1 VVNDDHA
8 LHEPSSVLVND
19 RAIVARQ
26 KGKPPKPAPAPPK
39 SAPVPPKPAPA
50 PPKPA
55 PAPPKPVP
63 APGTGQNVVPLPY
76 KKKPRPTNAYNVCD
90 FEGYT
95 CLDDVVPGDLPENSP
110 ISAAPILKR
119 SSTRKPFTITLASGK
134 LEMASKPYWS
144 SGELFDDAKNGKL
157 NLKEAWI
164 DFAKDSMSDYKV
176 KMFSSKPPQPARP
189 ALPHDYITEHIVEVW
204 QKPEERPK
212 ESQSF

>member
-1 VVNDDHA
+1 MVNDDHA

-19 RAIVARQ
+19 QAIVARQ
-26 KGKPPKPAPAPPK
+26 KGKPLKPAPAPPK
-39 SAPVPPKPAPA
+39 S
-50 PPKPA
+50 A

-63 APGTGQNVVPLPY
+63 APGTRQNVVPLPY
-76 KKKPRPTNAYNVCD
+76 KKKPRPTSAYNVCD

-95 CLDDVVPGDLPENSP
+95 CLNNVVPGDLPENSP

-144 SGELFDDAKNGKL
+144 SGELFDDAKDGKL

-164 DFAKDSMSDYKV
+164 DFAKDSMSVYKV
-176 KMFSSKPPQPARP
+176 KTFSSKHPQPTRP
-189 ALPHDYITEHIVEVW
+189 ALPHDYITEHIVEAW
-204 QKPEERPK
+204 QRPEERPK